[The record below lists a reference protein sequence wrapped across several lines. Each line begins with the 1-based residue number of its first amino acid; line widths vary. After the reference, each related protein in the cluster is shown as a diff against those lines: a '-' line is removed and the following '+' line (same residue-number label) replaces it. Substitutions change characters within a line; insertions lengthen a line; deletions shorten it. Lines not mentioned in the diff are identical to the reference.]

1 MKWLD
6 IQNDP
11 PVRPRLYVSLF
22 LVLVMLIL
30 AFTGQW
36 DWLVA
41 VLIGF
46 LLGNGLSALWERR

>member
-30 AFTGQW
+30 VFTGQW